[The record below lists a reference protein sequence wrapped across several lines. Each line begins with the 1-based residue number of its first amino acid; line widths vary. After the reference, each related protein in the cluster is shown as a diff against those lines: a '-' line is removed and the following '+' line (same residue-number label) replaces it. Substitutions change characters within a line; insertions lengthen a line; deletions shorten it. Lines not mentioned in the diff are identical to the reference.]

1 MSLVGTKNINSAS
14 TEEKIRTLARTRP
27 AMGAY
32 LNELFQS
39 NATEGLSAQDTKE
52 LGLDRYTRNVV
63 QTLFSVEIK
72 SQNAAAST
80 LTPIAT
86 GIDNFTTEVT
96 HEIQGVQENLNK
108 LLTPVS
114 SATGQTLG
122 TLTNM
127 ARNPLGAPFILAN
140 SLTALVD
147 KVNPGF
153 ANKLDATFKKY
164 KVDELANMPG
174 QVIGSIRNLAMA
186 ADAILSVPFAIAS
199 DIYNG
204 LMDIMKEMSELVDSL
219 ISSVFNFFF
228 GPKGVLDSIVP
239 ISAIME
245 FLEALGELADF
256 INVVGGITG
265 GFDNVLSIV
274 NQVTTITSQVESTLR
289 NPVSLAEQYLPP
301 EVGETLGMIRNPD
314 KLLSNMIPPSVKSQ
328 MQEISKIPGLGF
340 VGNLGYSIGGSLET
354 LSQGVI
360 GLALQ
365 QYQSQI
371 DVIAPFLNRAMEKK
385 PVIDLQEEQPQEIK
399 AASTN
404 PNIATVQGVPVQQT
418 PRKPLLNAKTNETPP
433 QTKTSPEVT
442 VTMPDNMKF
451 NANTPLV
458 VNGISITQ
466 PSTPSTVDPNIT
478 VTIPDS
484 LRSL

>member
-27 AMGAY
+27 AMGVY
-32 LNELFQS
+32 LNDLFQS
-39 NATEGLSAQDTKE
+39 NATDGLSAQKSKE
-52 LGLDRYTRNVV
+52 LGMDRYTRNAI

-72 SQNAAAST
+72 AQNAVAST
-80 LTPIAT
+80 LTPVAT
-86 GIDNFTTEVT
+86 GIDKFTTEVT

-122 TLTNM
+122 MLTNM
-127 ARNPLGAPFILAN
+127 ARDPLGAPFVLAS

-147 KVNPGF
+147 KVNPDF

-164 KVDELANMPG
+164 KVNELANLPG
-174 QVIGSIRNLAMA
+174 QVIGSVRNLALA

-204 LMDIMKEMSELVDSL
+204 LMEIMTEMSELIDSL
-219 ISSVFNFFF
+219 MSSVFNFFF
-228 GPKGVLDSIVP
+228 GPGGVLDSIVP

-245 FLEALGELADF
+245 FLEALGELGDL
-256 INVVGGITG
+256 INFAGQFAG
-265 GFDNVLSIV
+265 GFSGVLNVV
-274 NQVTTITSQVESTLR
+274 NQVTSISSQIESTLR

-301 EVGETLGMIRNPD
+301 EVGETLGMLRNPD
-314 KLLSNMIPPSVKSQ
+314 KLLSNMIPASVKSQ

-365 QYQSQI
+365 QYQSQL
-371 DVIAPFLNRAMEKK
+371 DVIGPFLNRAMEK
-385 PVIDLQEEQPQEIK
+385 PPINDLQEAQPQEIK
-399 AASTN
+399 PASTN
-404 PNIATVQGVPVQQT
+404 PDISTVQGVPVQQT
-418 PRKPLLNAKTNETPP
+418 PRAPLLEAKTNESPAQP
-433 QTKTSPEVT
+433 SPPEVT
-442 VTMPDNMKF
+442 VTMPDNLKF

-458 VNGISITQ
+458 VNGISITP
-466 PSTPSTVDPNIT
+466 PSTPSTIDPTIT
-478 VTIPDS
+478 VTIPPS
-484 LRSL
+484 LRSQ